1 MLNMQAQAWGNF
13 WWLIASV
20 DAQNSSSGTIHFGQG
35 GTQIGQ
41 GGNGGDF
48 FYVENILELLDSPM
62 EWYRRGDE
70 LYYMPPTKQDNLA
83 SAEAVPNLVGG
94 GVLEVLV
101 NVSGARNVTLRGLS
115 FTHTKITTLEPY
127 LVPSCGDW
135 AMHVGGAVLASPP
148 GTALDP
154 SPSTWCDPSHLGRR
168 SRQY

>member
-1 MLNMQAQAWGNF
+1 MGKFLVADRERGRAELEQRNDPLRTRRHADWAGREWRRLF
-13 WWLIASV
+13 
-20 DAQNSSSGTIHFGQG
+20 H
-35 GTQIGQ
+35 
-41 GGNGGDF
+41 F